1 MVPVGAF
8 GGAAGE
14 YKAPVDGRP
23 QEIQVVI
30 AAALARYLKDDKLA
44 FKVVSIKLVQTSQI
58 NLWGLTGRQENM
70 GGIRHR

>member
-1 MVPVGAF
+1 M
-8 GGAAGE
+8 E
-14 YKAPVDGRP
+14 SNERIP

>member
-1 MVPVGAF
+1 M
-8 GGAAGE
+8 E
-14 YKAPVDGRP
+14 NNERIP

-58 NLWGLTGRQENM
+58 NLWGLAGRQENM
-70 GGIRHR
+70 GSNRR

>member
-1 MVPVGAF
+1 MRAM
-8 GGAAGE
+8 E
-14 YKAPVDGRP
+14 SNERIP

-58 NLWGLTGRQENM
+58 NLWGLAGRQENM
-70 GGIRHR
+70 GSGRR

>member
-1 MVPVGAF
+1 M
-8 GGAAGE
+8 E
-14 YKAPVDGRP
+14 SNERIP

-70 GGIRHR
+70 GGTRGRR